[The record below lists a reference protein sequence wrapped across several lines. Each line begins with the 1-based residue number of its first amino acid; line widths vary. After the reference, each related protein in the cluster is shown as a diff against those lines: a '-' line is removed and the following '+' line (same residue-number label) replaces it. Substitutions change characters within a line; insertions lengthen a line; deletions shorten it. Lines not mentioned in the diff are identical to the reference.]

1 MFHFTSKIGG
11 HIAAINN
18 NVQKAKDEIDN
29 ALLKDKCFNKYLLNC
44 DNPAVQSCA
53 TVYKCMSDVYSTHT
67 LGGWTVRT
75 LKAKHWRYVKR
86 WLTYVTY
93 NAN

>member
-1 MFHFTSKIGG
+1 MFIVSFHFVNRR

-44 DNPAVQSCA
+44 DNPAVHELSNG
-53 TVYKCMSDVYSTHT
+53 V
-67 LGGWTVRT
+67 
-75 LKAKHWRYVKR
+75 
-86 WLTYVTY
+86 
-93 NAN
+93 

>member
-1 MFHFTSKIGG
+1 MKKIFSLFHFTSKIGG

-44 DNPAVQSCA
+44 DNPAVHELCYG
-53 TVYKCMSDVYSTHT
+53 V
-67 LGGWTVRT
+67 
-75 LKAKHWRYVKR
+75 
-86 WLTYVTY
+86 
-93 NAN
+93 

>member
-1 MFHFTSKIGG
+1 MFIVSFHFVNRR

-44 DNPAVQSCA
+44 DNPVVHELSNG
-53 TVYKCMSDVYSTHT
+53 V
-67 LGGWTVRT
+67 
-75 LKAKHWRYVKR
+75 
-86 WLTYVTY
+86 
-93 NAN
+93 